1 MAMIGLVVNE
11 TEARAYPQQ
20 GHGNEKAD
28 PKVVSDVSTRGTD
41 LRFS

>member
-28 PKVVSDVSTRGTD
+28 PKAGYISATS
-41 LRFS
+41 